1 MKICLSKV
9 VEMAAY
15 VLIIT
20 AAMCMLMVTLFHA
33 AVNYTYRTNP
43 PTAEEIAEDP
53 TLERF
58 LK

>member
-9 VEMAAY
+9 AEMAAY
-15 VLIIT
+15 IIVAM
-20 AAMCMLMVTLFHA
+20 AAMCLLMVMLFHT
-33 AVNYTYRTNP
+33 AVNYTYRSNP

>member
-1 MKICLSKV
+1 MKICLSKIA
-9 VEMAAY
+9 EMAAY
-15 VLIIT
+15 VLIAT
-20 AAMCMLMVTLFHA
+20 AAMCMLMVTLFHS